1 MHPDVCQAQ
10 TGSPQRVM
18 DTTCGVVSEF
28 GHAESWWG
36 ADCIRR
42 VLGKDWQL
50 PMTHNS
56 TETWHH
62 HAQFRHLTQLPCP
75 QMGYNKPTATI
86 MNPLAQGECTSCSTK
101 HLLHLLWVSNIHNV
115 FSRSPQ
121 TESPATPLISLD
133 GCGNFSQEKTI
144 VW

>member
-1 MHPDVCQAQ
+1 MHPDICQAQ

-42 VLGKDWQL
+42 VLGKDWQPL
-50 PMTHNS
+50 MTHNS
-56 TETWHH
+56 IETWHR
-62 HAQFRHLTQLPCP
+62 HAQFHHLTQLPCP

-86 MNPLAQGECTSCSTK
+86 MNPSAQGECTSCSTK
-101 HLLHLLWVSNIHNV
+101 HLLHLL
-115 FSRSPQ
+115 
-121 TESPATPLISLD
+121 
-133 GCGNFSQEKTI
+133 
-144 VW
+144 